1 MGDCMLYEFKTCP
14 SRIISAREKT
24 GKIYKMFF
32 WVHLR
37 PVNAGAGRPY
47 MTKLKFHSWLKTG
60 ASRGLRGF
68 QRALYF
74 EISII

>member
-14 SRIISAREKT
+14 SKIIRARVKI
-24 GKIYKMFF
+24 GKIYKTFF

-37 PVNAGAGRPY
+37 PLNAGAGRPY
-47 MTKLKFHSWLKTG
+47 VTKLNFHSRLKTG

-74 EISII
+74 EIFII